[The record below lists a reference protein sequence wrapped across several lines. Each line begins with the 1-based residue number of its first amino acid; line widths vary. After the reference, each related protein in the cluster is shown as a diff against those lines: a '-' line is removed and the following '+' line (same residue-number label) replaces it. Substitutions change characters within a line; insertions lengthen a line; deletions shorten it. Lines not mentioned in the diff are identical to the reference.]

1 MTQVIGESLPSDVN
15 FSLPTEKLNGFVFSE
30 DISWASALRKIYA
43 ASQEAILRASA
54 GMAVS
59 RNGDG
64 RSRIGCDID
73 VMTSRTLPKKKK
85 SIEI

>member
-43 ASQEAILRASA
+43 ASQEAILEPVQEWLFP
-54 GMAVS
+54 GMGMVGAELGV
-59 RNGDG
+59 
-64 RSRIGCDID
+64 I
-73 VMTSRTLPKKKK
+73 
-85 SIEI
+85 